1 MRKLLHILYQPYK
14 WLVVIPFLLLSTLF
28 LGTAAIVI
36 ATTISPKL
44 ASATCGVWWA
54 RLNSFMTPML
64 VSVRGRRHIDKKQ
77 SYVIISNHL
86 SHYDIF
92 VLYGWLGIDFKW
104 VMKKELRNLP
114 ALGAACEKIG
124 HIYIDRSNR
133 ETAIASLAAAKKK
146 IVNGT
151 SILFFPEGTRSASGE
166 MGQFKKGAFFMALDL
181 GIPILPV
188 TVLHTDKI
196 LPSRTMDL
204 FPGRATMVIHEPID
218 VSGYGTETLGELMS
232 AVREVI
238 RGGLESE

>member
-1 MRKLLHILYQPYK
+1 MRNFLHILYQPYK

-28 LGTAAIVI
+28 LGTVAIGI
-36 ATTISPKL
+36 ATIVSPKL

-54 RLNSFMTPML
+54 RLNSFLTPML
-64 VSVRGRRHIDKKQ
+64 VSVRGRRHIEKEQ

-124 HIYIDRSNR
+124 HIYIDRSDR
-133 ETAIASLAAAKKK
+133 QTAIASLAAAKKK

-151 SILFFPEGTRSASGE
+151 SILFFPEGTRSSSGE
-166 MGQFKKGAFFMALDL
+166 MRQFKKGAFVMALDL

-204 FPGRATMVIHEPID
+204 FPGRAGMVVHEPIE
-218 VSGYGTETLGELMS
+218 VSGYGMERLEELMS
-232 AVREVI
+232 TVRDVI
-238 RGGLESE
+238 QAGLESE

>member
-1 MRKLLHILYQPYK
+1 MRNVLHALYQPYK
-14 WLVVIPFLLLSTLF
+14 WLVCIPFLIGSTF
-28 LGTAAIVI
+28 ILGTAAIVI

-44 ASATCGVWWA
+44 ASATCGVWWS

-64 VSVRGRRHIDKKQ
+64 VSVRGRHHIDKKQ

-133 ETAIASLAAAKKK
+133 ETAIASLEEAKKR

-151 SILFFPEGTRSASGE
+151 SILFFPEGTRSASGG
-166 MGQFKKGAFFMALDL
+166 MRQFKKGAFVMALDL

-204 FPGRATMVIHEPID
+204 FPGRASMVVHEPID
-218 VSGYGTETLGELMS
+218 VAGYGTERLGELMT

-238 RGGLESE
+238 QAGLQSE